1 MHADMGSGLSS
12 NQQQS
17 RLAKI
22 RLVNLEYRYEDT
34 QLTLAYKLECN
45 LY

>member
-1 MHADMGSGLSS
+1 MHADMGSGVSS

-22 RLVNLEYRYEDT
+22 RLVNLEYRYENT
-34 QLTLAYKLECN
+34 HIILTYELECN

>member
-1 MHADMGSGLSS
+1 MHADMSNGLSS

-22 RLVNLEYRYEDT
+22 RMVNLEYRYENT
-34 QLTLAYKLECN
+34 ELMLAYKLECN

>member
-1 MHADMGSGLSS
+1 MHADMGSELSS

-22 RLVNLEYRYEDT
+22 RMVNLEYRYENT
-34 QLTLAYKLECN
+34 ELMLAYKLECN

>member
-22 RLVNLEYRYEDT
+22 RLVNLEYRYENT
-34 QLTLAYKLECN
+34 HIILAYELECN